1 MMNKIKNDKVVTITY
16 SILNSQQAVV
26 EQHDMPVSYLH
37 GGQMSLLPSIEN
49 ALAGHQVG
57 DRVEIRLAPEEALGL
72 RDESLV
78 LVDDISNV
86 PPEYRHLG
94 AKVEFYNDRGET
106 KAFYVTNVENGK
118 LTMDGNPP
126 LAGQSVTWIV
136 NVIDIRDARPEE
148 IRNGIPDST
157 SSLH

>member
-1 MMNKIKNDKVVTITY
+1 MNTIQNHKIVTITY
-16 SILNSQQAVV
+16 SILNSQQTVI

-37 GGQMSLLPSIEN
+37 GGQLSLLPGIEN

-57 DRVEIRLAPEEALGL
+57 DRVEIPLAPEEALGL

-106 KAFYVTNVENGK
+106 KAFYVTNIENGK

-126 LAGQSVTWIV
+126 LAGQSVTWVI
-136 NVIDIRDARPEE
+136 NVIDIRDASPNE
-148 IRNGIPDST
+148 IRLGIPEI
-157 SSLH
+157 SSLLH

>member
-1 MMNKIKNDKVVTITY
+1 MNTIKNGKVVTITY
-16 SILNSQQAVV
+16 SILNSEQAVV

-37 GGQMSLLPSIEN
+37 GGQLSLLPSIEN
-49 ALAGHQVG
+49 ALAGHKVG

-72 RDESLV
+72 RDERLV
-78 LVDDISNV
+78 LIDDVSNV

-106 KAFYVTNVENGK
+106 KAFYVTNIENGK

-126 LAGQSVTWIV
+126 LAGESVTWIV
-136 NVIDIRDARPEE
+136 NILDIRDAKSEE
-148 IRNGIPDST
+148 IRQGMPDLT
-157 SSLH
+157 RSLH

>member
-1 MMNKIKNDKVVTITY
+1 MNTIKNDKVVTITY
-16 SILNSQQAVV
+16 SILNSQHAVV

-37 GGQMSLLPSIEN
+37 GGQLSLLPSIEN

-57 DRVEIRLAPEEALGL
+57 DRVEILLAPEEALGL

-78 LVDDISNV
+78 LVDDIDNV
-86 PPEYRHLG
+86 PPEYRYVG
-94 AKVEFYNDRGET
+94 AIVEFYNDAG
-106 KAFYVTNVENGK
+106 KSKPFYVTKIENGK

-148 IRNGIPDST
+148 IRQGIPDST
-157 SSLH
+157 SYLH

>member
-1 MMNKIKNDKVVTITY
+1 MNTIQNHKIVTITY
-16 SILNSQQAVV
+16 SILNSQQTVI

-37 GGQMSLLPSIEN
+37 GGQLSLLPGIEN

-57 DRVEIRLAPEEALGL
+57 DRVEIPLAPEEALGL

-106 KAFYVTNVENGK
+106 KAFYVTNIENGK

-126 LAGQSVTWIV
+126 LAGQSVTWVI
-136 NVIDIRDARPEE
+136 NVIDIRDASPNE
-148 IRNGIPDST
+148 IRLGIPET
-157 SSLH
+157 SSLLH

>member
-1 MMNKIKNDKVVTITY
+1 MNTIKNGKVVTITY
-16 SILNSQQAVV
+16 SILNSEQAVV

-37 GGQMSLLPSIEN
+37 GGQLSLLPSIEN
-49 ALAGHQVG
+49 ALAGHKVG

-72 RDESLV
+72 RDERLV

-106 KAFYVTNVENGK
+106 KAFYVTNIENGK

-126 LAGQSVTWIV
+126 LAGESVTWIV
-136 NVIDIRDARPEE
+136 NILDIRDAKPEE
-148 IRNGIPDST
+148 IRQGMPDLT
-157 SSLH
+157 RSLH

>member
-1 MMNKIKNDKVVTITY
+1 MNTIQNHKVVTITY
-16 SILNSQQAVV
+16 SILNSQQTVI

-37 GGQMSLLPSIEN
+37 GGQLSLLPGIEN

-78 LVDDISNV
+78 LIDDISNV

-94 AKVEFYNDRGET
+94 AKVEFYNGRGET
-106 KAFYVTNVENGK
+106 KAFYVTNIENGK

-126 LAGQSVTWIV
+126 LAGQSVTWII
-136 NVIDIRDARPEE
+136 NVINIRDASPNE
-148 IRNGIPDST
+148 IRLGIPETS

>member
-1 MMNKIKNDKVVTITY
+1 MNTIKNGKVVTMTY
-16 SILNSQQAVV
+16 SILNSEQAVV

-37 GGQMSLLPSIEN
+37 GGQLSFLPSIEN
-49 ALAGHQVG
+49 ALAGHKVG

-72 RDESLV
+72 RDERLV
-78 LVDDISNV
+78 LIDDVSNV

-106 KAFYVTNVENGK
+106 KAFYVTNIENGK

-126 LAGQSVTWIV
+126 LAGESVTWIV
-136 NVIDIRDARPEE
+136 NILDIRDAKSEE
-148 IRNGIPDST
+148 IRQGMPDLT
-157 SSLH
+157 RSLH

>member
-1 MMNKIKNDKVVTITY
+1 MNTIKNDKVVTITY
-16 SILNSQQAVV
+16 SILNSQQAIV

-37 GGQMSLLPSIEN
+37 GGHLSLLPSIEN

-57 DRVEIRLAPEEALGL
+57 DRVEIQLAPEEALGL

-78 LVDDISNV
+78 LVDDITNV
-86 PPEYRHLG
+86 PPEYRYLG

-106 KAFYVTNVENGK
+106 KAFYVTNIENGK

-148 IRNGIPDST
+148 IRHGIPDST
-157 SSLH
+157 GYLH